1 MIMALGKTN
10 DKIGKVKRNPEG
22 VQQHKHCSD

>member
-1 MIMALGKTN
+1 MVKMIMALGKTI

-22 VQQHKHCSD
+22 VQQHKL